1 MTISSQQSLP
11 PSLSSPLN
19 TSYSRESLFP
29 NHLALEDM
37 TKGIKNKKYYRGVL
51 RCRGGGRLGYDDCY
65 IVVHQ
70 DSPGA
75 GGKKKAARWSVSIK
89 GRERINRALD
99 GDLVAVEIISATE
112 ESEQLKEISL
122 HSSEMEKNSVGIAE
136 ETAIPSAADLEG
148 LQKQSEGDKQ
158 GRVVGIIRRNWRQ
171 YAGSVILDE
180 DRKDNLSSPSQE
192 GETDDSV
199 GSTPALFLPVDPKL
213 PPVRIS
219 SRYTFL
225 LPTSP
230 DLSISDALKSSWEN
244 ECLLLW
250 IIGLFGL
257 LFLSVIM
264 CESWEWME

>member
-1 MTISSQQSLP
+1 
-11 PSLSSPLN
+11 
-19 TSYSRESLFP
+19 
-29 NHLALEDM
+29 M

-70 DSPGA
+70 DSPGT
-75 GGKKKAARWSVSIK
+75 GGKKKATRWSVSIK

-99 GDLVAVEIISATE
+99 GDLVAVEIISAAE
-112 ESEQLKEISL
+112 ESEQPKNISL

-136 ETAIPSAADLEG
+136 ETAVPSAADLEG
-148 LQKQSEGDKQ
+148 LQKQTEGDKQ

-171 YAGSVILDE
+171 YAGSVVLDE
-180 DRKDNLSSPSQE
+180 DRKENQSSPSRE

-219 SRYTFL
+219 SRSTL
-225 LPTSP
+225 LRPPLLTPLPPPPT
-230 DLSISDALKSSWEN
+230 DALKSSWGS
-244 ECLLLW
+244 ECWLLW
-250 IIGLFGL
+250 TIGPSGL
-257 LFLSVIM
+257 HFPSVTM
-264 CESWEWME
+264 SGSWEWME